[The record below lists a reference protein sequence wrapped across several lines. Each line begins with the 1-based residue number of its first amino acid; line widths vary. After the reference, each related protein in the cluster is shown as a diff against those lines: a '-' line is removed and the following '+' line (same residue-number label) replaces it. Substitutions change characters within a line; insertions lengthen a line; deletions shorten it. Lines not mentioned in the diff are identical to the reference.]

1 MVGGHGHRHADML
14 SVEDAFER
22 VMAYF
27 HPLEAEEKP
36 LLQALGQV
44 LAEDVASPVQIPP
57 MDNSAM
63 DGYAV
68 RHEAI
73 SGASEGSPR
82 LLRVTGQVATG
93 QVPRGRVSGD
103 GAIRIMTG
111 APVPEGADTVVP
123 FEDTDEVERKSKAP
137 ACRRAHSK
145 QLRVPWRLV
154 SIALVVAWTEGSA
167 AASMSRSK
175 VPVSDSKSRGKRTSP
190 WMNSMLRALK
200 SAKFSSDPRRLRLS
214 KATMRRLG

>member
-1 MVGGHGHRHADML
+1 MTGGHGHSHADML

-44 LAEDVASPVQIPP
+44 LAEDVRSPIRIPP

-73 SGASEGSPR
+73 AGAGEGSPR
-82 LLRVTGQVATG
+82 RIRVTGQVAAG
-93 QVPRGRVSGD
+93 QVPEGRVSG
-103 GAIRIMTG
+103 T
-111 APVPEGADTVVP
+111 AP
-123 FEDTDEVERKSKAP
+123 S
-137 ACRRAHSK
+137 
-145 QLRVPWRLV
+145 
-154 SIALVVAWTEGSA
+154 GS
-167 AASMSRSK
+167 
-175 VPVSDSKSRGKRTSP
+175 
-190 WMNSMLRALK
+190 
-200 SAKFSSDPRRLRLS
+200 
-214 KATMRRLG
+214 